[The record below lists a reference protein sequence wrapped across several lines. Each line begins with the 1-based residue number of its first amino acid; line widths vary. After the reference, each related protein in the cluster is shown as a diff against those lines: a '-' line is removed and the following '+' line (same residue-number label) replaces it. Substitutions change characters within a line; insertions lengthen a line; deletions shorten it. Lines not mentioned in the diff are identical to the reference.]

1 MEGLSRDIGPG
12 LIDHCVGEG
21 SGIVFRVVMGASRQT
36 DRNTNTLTTGP
47 QINTGGE
54 NSLQF
59 IFTNTDSPV
68 SVSLSLYLLKLSKQ
82 GIIWPHLE
90 CWKITEIIGT

>member
-47 QINTGGE
+47 QINMGGE
-54 NSLQF
+54 GEF
-59 IFTNTDSPV
+59 IAIYLYKNTDSL
-68 SVSLSLYLLKLSKQ
+68 SLSPCLS
-82 GIIWPHLE
+82 I
-90 CWKITEIIGT
+90 C

>member
-36 DRNTNTLTTGP
+36 DRNTNTLTTGSP
-47 QINTGGE
+47 QINKGGE
-54 NSLQF
+54 REF
-59 IFTNTDSPV
+59 IAIYLYKYRFPCLCLPV
-68 SVSLSLYLLKLSKQ
+68 SLFAEAQQTGHYLASS
-82 GIIWPHLE
+82 
-90 CWKITEIIGT
+90 